1 MLFYQVYVA
10 HGRLELAMP
19 IEKVKETSKLSLMVC
34 FVSLSQS
41 IIYVS
46 LNLSYSNYARYST
59 NNLEYKLY
67 YTTYGCGVNSLN
79 CRPGCAIYVP
89 NWFCICREQ

>member
-34 FVSLSQS
+34 SVSQS
-41 IIYVS
+41 IISVS
-46 LNLSYSNYARYST
+46 LNLSYNNYARSST
-59 NNLEYKLY
+59 GNLEYKLY
-67 YTTYGCGVNSLN
+67 YITYGCGVNSLN
-79 CRPGCAIYVP
+79 CRPGCAIY
-89 NWFCICREQ
+89 NFL